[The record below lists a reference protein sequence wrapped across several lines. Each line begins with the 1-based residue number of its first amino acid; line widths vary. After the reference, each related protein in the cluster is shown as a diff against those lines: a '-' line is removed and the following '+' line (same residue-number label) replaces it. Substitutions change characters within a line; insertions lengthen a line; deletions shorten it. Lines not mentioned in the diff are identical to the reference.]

1 MEEQKQQ
8 QRKALIGCL
17 MTKTLSLHS
26 VLHFM
31 LSTELYNVL
40 ERCGWAH
47 DNHALVRSVYPDN
60 RNHFLT
66 IIKCSLLKNSESMG
80 DSGKPSGD
88 WKSER
93 ISMTHLGNFSRSSSY
108 VRSLV
113 RQQFHHQSDQP
124 ATAWERLRGRLAQKS
139 SFDYDEELPSFM
151 KKREKGASY
160 ISDDENTSENE
171 DEDDE
176 EETYVYFKSAN
187 PNHRSSF
194 TTDVGKQNVEPTV
207 SASHESASLSSR
219 RLSAPP
225 SNSVDTEKQ
234 YTLPSTDA
242 HSKILN
248 RRLSLAENVIKN
260 YSKYIRTPDESQG
273 EGERAKSEREP
284 GNKQP
289 FIVAISE
296 EESSPFADIKL
307 VNRASP
313 ASSLSTNFLPNPDLE
328 PGSSYTEPPTPA
340 DESDPMFFADVPVRR
355 NSLTDVVSEDFSLT
369 RSRTVVTPVSTK
381 AKLVSDA
388 KKLPR
393 ISQTSKTRSKKVS
406 AKSRDE
412 AMEMLRGDHEKL
424 TRNRRL
430 NRRIGRETV
439 YQQLQRDQQ
448 RRARES
454 AIFIQEMEQI
464 TASLKAINTRLDER
478 MKVLDCADPPK
489 VNARLQRILQV
500 ALAGVPLK
508 NI

>member
-1 MEEQKQQ
+1 M
-8 QRKALIGCL
+8 A
-17 MTKTLSLHS
+17 
-26 VLHFM
+26 
-31 LSTELYNVL
+31 
-40 ERCGWAH
+40 
-47 DNHALVRSVYPDN
+47 
-60 RNHFLT
+60 
-66 IIKCSLLKNSESMG
+66 

-93 ISMTHLGNFSRSSSY
+93 ISMTHLANFSRSSSY

-124 ATAWERLRGRLAQKS
+124 ATAWERLRGRLAEKS
-139 SFDYDEELPSFM
+139 SFDYDEEIPSFM
-151 KKREKGASY
+151 KKRERGGH
-160 ISDDENTSENE
+160 ISDDENTSDNE

-176 EETYVYFKSAN
+176 EETYVYLKSAN
-187 PNHRSSF
+187 PNHRSSAK
-194 TTDVGKQNVEPTV
+194 TVVGKQNVETV
-207 SASHESASLSSR
+207 STSNESASSLSSR

-225 SNSVDTEKQ
+225 SSSNDTEKQ

-248 RRLSLAENVIKN
+248 RRLSLAENVIRN
-260 YSKYIRTPDESQG
+260 YSKYIRTPDESQA
-273 EGERAKSEREP
+273 EGERAKSEREA

-289 FIVAISE
+289 VIVAISE
-296 EESSPFADIKL
+296 EESSPFVDIKL
-307 VNRASP
+307 VNRAIS
-313 ASSLSTNFLPNPDLE
+313 ASSHSTDFLPNPDLD

-340 DESDPMFFADVPVRR
+340 DESDTMFFDVPVRR
-355 NSLTDVVSEDFSLT
+355 NSLNDVISEDFSLT
-369 RSRTVVTPVSTK
+369 RSRTLVTPVSTK
-381 AKLVSDA
+381 AKLASDA

-393 ISQTSKTRSKKVS
+393 LSQTSKTKSKTKNVS

-412 AMEMLRGDHEKL
+412 AIEMLRGDHEKL
-424 TRNRRL
+424 KKNRRL

-439 YQQLQRDQQ
+439 YQQLLRDQQ

-464 TASLKAINTRLDER
+464 TATLKAINTRLDER

-500 ALAGVPLK
+500 ALAGVPSK

>member
-1 MEEQKQQ
+1 M
-8 QRKALIGCL
+8 A
-17 MTKTLSLHS
+17 
-26 VLHFM
+26 
-31 LSTELYNVL
+31 
-40 ERCGWAH
+40 
-47 DNHALVRSVYPDN
+47 
-60 RNHFLT
+60 
-66 IIKCSLLKNSESMG
+66 

-93 ISMTHLGNFSRSSSY
+93 ISMTHLANFSRSSSY

-113 RQQFHHQSDQP
+113 RQQFHHQSDKP
-124 ATAWERLRGRLAQKS
+124 ATAWERLRGRLAKKS
-139 SFDYDEELPSFM
+139 SFDYDEEIPSFM
-151 KKREKGASY
+151 KKRERGSH
-160 ISDDENTSENE
+160 ISDDENTSDNE

-176 EETYVYFKSAN
+176 EETYVYLKSAN
-187 PNHRSSF
+187 PNHRSSVK
-194 TTDVGKQNVEPTV
+194 TDVGKQNVETV
-207 SASHESASLSSR
+207 SASNESASSLSSR

-225 SNSVDTEKQ
+225 SSSNDTEKQ

-248 RRLSLAENVIKN
+248 RRLSLAENVIRN

-289 FIVAISE
+289 VIVAISE
-296 EESSPFADIKL
+296 EESSPFVDIKL

-313 ASSLSTNFLPNPDLE
+313 ASSHSDFLPNPDLD

-340 DESDPMFFADVPVRR
+340 DESDTMFFGVPVRR
-355 NSLTDVVSEDFSLT
+355 NSLSDVISEDFSLT
-369 RSRTVVTPVSTK
+369 RSRTLVTPVSTK
-381 AKLVSDA
+381 AKLASDA
-388 KKLPR
+388 NKLPR
-393 ISQTSKTRSKKVS
+393 LSQTSKTKSKTKNVW

-412 AMEMLRGDHEKL
+412 AIEMLRGDHEKL
-424 TRNRRL
+424 KKNRRL

-439 YQQLQRDQQ
+439 YQQLLRDQQ

-464 TASLKAINTRLDER
+464 TATLKAINTRLDER

-500 ALAGVPLK
+500 ALAGVPFK

>member
-1 MEEQKQQ
+1 M
-8 QRKALIGCL
+8 A
-17 MTKTLSLHS
+17 
-26 VLHFM
+26 
-31 LSTELYNVL
+31 
-40 ERCGWAH
+40 
-47 DNHALVRSVYPDN
+47 
-60 RNHFLT
+60 
-66 IIKCSLLKNSESMG
+66 

-93 ISMTHLGNFSRSSSY
+93 ISMTHLANFSRSSSY

-113 RQQFHHQSDQP
+113 RQQFHHQSDKP
-124 ATAWERLRGRLAQKS
+124 ATAWERLRGRLAKKS
-139 SFDYDEELPSFM
+139 SFDYDEEIPSFM
-151 KKREKGASY
+151 KKRERGSH
-160 ISDDENTSENE
+160 ISDDENTSDNE

-176 EETYVYFKSAN
+176 EEAYVYLKSAN
-187 PNHRSSF
+187 PNHRSSVK
-194 TTDVGKQNVEPTV
+194 TDVGKQNVETV
-207 SASHESASLSSR
+207 SASNESASSLSSR

-225 SNSVDTEKQ
+225 SSSNDAEKQ

-248 RRLSLAENVIKN
+248 RRLSLAENVIRN

-289 FIVAISE
+289 AVIVAISE
-296 EESSPFADIKL
+296 EESSPFVDIKL

-313 ASSLSTNFLPNPDLE
+313 ASSHSADFLPNPDLD

-340 DESDPMFFADVPVRR
+340 DESDTMFFDVPVRR
-355 NSLTDVVSEDFSLT
+355 NSLSDVISEDFSLT
-369 RSRTVVTPVSTK
+369 RSRTLVTPVSTK
-381 AKLVSDA
+381 AKLASDA

-393 ISQTSKTRSKKVS
+393 LSQTSKTKSKTKNVS

-412 AMEMLRGDHEKL
+412 AIEILRGDHEKL
-424 TRNRRL
+424 KKNRRL

-439 YQQLQRDQQ
+439 YQQLVRDQQ

-464 TASLKAINTRLDER
+464 TATLKAINTRLDER

-500 ALAGVPLK
+500 ALAGVPFK

>member
-1 MEEQKQQ
+1 M
-8 QRKALIGCL
+8 A
-17 MTKTLSLHS
+17 
-26 VLHFM
+26 
-31 LSTELYNVL
+31 
-40 ERCGWAH
+40 
-47 DNHALVRSVYPDN
+47 
-60 RNHFLT
+60 
-66 IIKCSLLKNSESMG
+66 

-93 ISMTHLGNFSRSSSY
+93 ISMTHLANFSRSSSY

-124 ATAWERLRGRLAQKS
+124 ATAWERLRGRLAEKS
-139 SFDYDEELPSFM
+139 SFDYDEEIPSFM
-151 KKREKGASY
+151 KKRERGSH
-160 ISDDENTSENE
+160 ISDDENTSDNE

-176 EETYVYFKSAN
+176 EETYVYLKSAN
-187 PNHRSSF
+187 PNHRSSVK
-194 TTDVGKQNVEPTV
+194 TDVGKQNVETV
-207 SASHESASLSSR
+207 SASNESASSLSSR

-225 SNSVDTEKQ
+225 SSSNDTEKQ
-234 YTLPSTDA
+234 YTLSSTDA

-248 RRLSLAENVIKN
+248 RRLSLAENVIRN
-260 YSKYIRTPDESQG
+260 YSKYIRTPDESQA
-273 EGERAKSEREP
+273 EGERAKSEREA

-289 FIVAISE
+289 VIVAISE
-296 EESSPFADIKL
+296 EESSPFVDIKL

-313 ASSLSTNFLPNPDLE
+313 APSHSTDFLPNPVLD

-340 DESDPMFFADVPVRR
+340 DESDTVFFDVPVRR
-355 NSLTDVVSEDFSLT
+355 NSLNDVISEDFSLT
-369 RSRTVVTPVSTK
+369 RSRTLVTPVSTK
-381 AKLVSDA
+381 AKLASDA

-393 ISQTSKTRSKKVS
+393 LSQTSKIKSKTKNVS

-412 AMEMLRGDHEKL
+412 AIEMLRGDHEKL
-424 TRNRRL
+424 KKNRPL

-439 YQQLQRDQQ
+439 YQQLLRDQQ

-464 TASLKAINTRLDER
+464 TATLKAINTRLDER

-500 ALAGVPLK
+500 ALAGVPFK